1 MSNYGLIILWT
12 LSGAVSNMIYRV
24 HEMKAR
30 AFIHWQPTP
39 ISQSTVALSDTNS
52 PNPRL
57 AQGSEYSSGFP
68 HYSLM
73 KLKAGN
79 KV

>member
-1 MSNYGLIILWT
+1 
-12 LSGAVSNMIYRV
+12 
-24 HEMKAR
+24 MKAR